1 MADDISKINK
11 GAMDAA
17 VENFKLEKERVTMQR
32 VALENQ
38 KKVTEQQKELSK
50 ETEGIQGKF
59 ASLVD
64 NLSKVNAD
72 MAISAARQK
81 QSNKDTFE
89 SIITMRQVN
98 KVTKDLE
105 KDGQLIAAT
114 KRLTDA
120 KQKQAEEIEKDG
132 EIYAA
137 RNRIEQIR
145 LEQSKEGANRV
156 ALEEER
162 NRLQSD
168 IDSRTTTIK
177 AMHLK
182 DIEEAQESELKA
194 RERGEQLLKQAGKA
208 EGYNKFSDGLKELSG
223 GIIDVAGTLDTAV
236 TKVNALG
243 DVIGGI
249 ASPFISGAKGLYNFG
264 GRISNA
270 LKGESDSKEELS
282 KKTKNLAQT
291 VAESDRIQK
300 KGNKSLVKT
309 IANFG
314 MFGILAL
321 ALMYAFQKLKD
332 ASEGFSNFLNR
343 WGFGSD
349 NKTENQMPL
358 ANQLK
363 IDYAIDMKGARS
375 QADKDRITEIYKEKY
390 KAMLFKQ
397 DKRVA
402 ELEEEEFNKLL
413 DQTMSTSATYLTYK
427 SNAAINSALTKI
439 STPTPNPPVI
449 TAQNNPQIPTKKDG
463 TPDQRTKEYK
473 DAKKNLKP
481 KSNVW
486 DGLKRG
492 AAWTALTP
500 AEKLTKWVGRG
511 GVVVTAGMTGMEIW
525 DEISFAGDM
534 QAALDE
540 MMFPEDGSPSP
551 IDAQT
556 YMRVSAMIDRNMYEQ
571 LATKVASTGL
581 GLATTAGTFTALQA
595 PMAAAAPYTL
605 GGSYLIGGG
614 ISALAGG
621 AVYLGTEMFGDYI
634 FDTDDKL
641 MEFVAN
647 RNLTDM
653 DYSDPVLTEK
663 MYEVIKNEADAFIS
677 DENLKLN
684 DLTEEQLRDKV
695 VITDEMKRQMRM
707 NILQNP
713 LNSPSIHGMLL
724 NQNNQSINFGSS
736 QATSPSAE
744 VCNIRDY
751 PPGWTP

>member
-17 VENFKLEKERVTMQR
+17 VENFKLEKERVAMQR
-32 VALENQ
+32 IALENQ
-38 KKVTEQQKELSK
+38 KKVTEQQKDLSK

-137 RNRIEQIR
+137 RNRIEEIR

-236 TKVNALG
+236 KKVNALG

-249 ASPFISGAKGLYNFG
+249 MSPFISGAKGIYNFG
-264 GRISNA
+264 GKLSSAMR
-270 LKGESDSKEELS
+270 GEADTKDELS
-282 KKTKNLAQT
+282 KKTKSLAET
-291 VAESDRIQK
+291 VADSDRIQK

-321 ALMYAFQKLKD
+321 ALMYAFYKLKE

-343 WGFGSD
+343 WGFGSSD
-349 NKTENQMPL
+349 NTPNQKQ
-358 ANQLK
+358 AFDQLK
-363 IDYAIDMKGARS
+363 IDYAIDMKGATT
-375 QADKDRITEIYKEKY
+375 QGDKDRITKDYEEKV
-390 KAMLFKQ
+390 KAMLYKQ
-397 DKRVA
+397 DERVK
-402 ELEEEEFNKLL
+402 ELEEEDFDKLV
-413 DQTMSTSATYLTYK
+413 DKTMSASATYMTYK
-427 SNAAINSALTKI
+427 SNAAINTTLNNLK
-439 STPTPNPPVI
+439 TPTPQPVI
-449 TAQNNPQIPTKKDG
+449 TAESNPNLKTKNDG
-463 TPDQRTKEYK
+463 TPDKRTKEYK
-473 DAKKNLKP
+473 EAKKNLKP

-486 DGLKRG
+486 DGLKKG
-492 AAWTALTP
+492 ATWATLTP
-500 AEKLTKWVGRG
+500 AEKLSKWLGRG
-511 GVVVTAGMTGMEIW
+511 GIVVTAGMAGKDIW
-525 DEISFAGDM
+525 DEISMADDLQG
-534 QAALDE
+534 ALDE
-540 MMFPEDGSPSP
+540 MMFPADGSASP
-551 IDAQT
+551 IDAET
-556 YMRVSAMIDRNMYEQ
+556 YMRISAMIDRNMYEQ
-571 LATKVASTGL
+571 LATQVAATGVGL
-581 GLATTAGTFTALQA
+581 GVGTGTFAALQG
-595 PMAAAAPYTL
+595 PMALAAPYTL

-614 ISALAGG
+614 ISMLAGG
-621 AVYLGTEMFGDYI
+621 GAYLGTEMFGDWL

-641 MEFVAN
+641 YDFIAN
-647 RNLTDM
+647 QNLTDM
-653 DYSDPVLTEK
+653 DFSDAELSAK
-663 MYEVIKNEADAFIS
+663 YYEMIKNEADSFIS
-677 DENLKLN
+677 DGNLKLN

-695 VITDEMKRQMRM
+695 VITDEMRRQMRM
-707 NILQNP
+707 NIIKDP
-713 LNSPSIHGMLL
+713 LYRPNMTSMLL